1 MASRFPTETVFDRIS
16 QEISKTFNELIK
28 QLTLRR
34 DQLLAE
40 VEGRRK
46 DFEQRM
52 KAQEET
58 LKTLENIQSQ
68 LEKLNSQQ
76 NPASNQIQSS
86 LAPVQKQ
93 IDEIIQPPNFKFECQ
108 TRMITE
114 TLMKLGSILL
124 NDTPVLTINYFSKV
138 KASRVIP
145 CKFPGYLY
153 VYSTDVYVIRGSG
166 LNESILVF
174 DANDWSSK
182 YVIREENMEPIAVL
196 ADEHH
201 CYVVFYECNYSNQR
215 YFIISKFDKSTL
227 NIIRSER
234 FDQSPLSIVGM
245 AKLENEIFVADSKKY
260 IRVFD
265 TDLNSRRRYEINKVR
280 CIRFKDD
287 NLYVL
292 DDNDSLNIF
301 NSSLQKIGTSHQF
314 FKPLTNQN
322 SEDEVKAKSHNIRK
336 FCFDPSGNAILTSG
350 SNKVIVQS
358 PDGEELYTIGANCQC
373 NEELSWF
380 ASVGVYGDKILV
392 SCQNLNCIKIF

>member
-28 QLTLRR
+28 QLTVRR

-93 IDEIIQPPNFKFECQ
+93 IDEIIQPPNLKFECP

-124 NDTPVLTINYFSKV
+124 NNTPVLTINYFSKM
-138 KASRVIP
+138 KARQVIP
-145 CKFPGYLY
+145 CKSPCYLH
-153 VYSTDVYVIRGSG
+153 VSTDVYVILGSG
-166 LNESILVF
+166 SSSYIEVF
-174 DANDWSSK
+174 DAKYWRSK
-182 YVIREENMEPIAVL
+182 YVIKEYRMEPAAVV

-201 CYVVFYECNYSNQR
+201 CYVVFSNWKGGYR
-215 YFIISKFDKSTL
+215 YFISKFDKST
-227 NIIRSER
+227 IIQSEM
-234 FDQSPLSIVGM
+234 FNVGSLRIASM
-245 AKLENEIFVADSKKY
+245 ARLRNEIFVADEKY

-265 TDLNSRRRYEINKVR
+265 TDLNSRRRFEFDKVR
-280 CIRFKDD
+280 CIQFKDD
-287 NLYVL
+287 NFYVL
-292 DDNDSLNIF
+292 DNINTSLNIF
-301 NSSLQKIGTSHQF
+301 DSSLQKIGTSHQF
-314 FKPLTNQN
+314 SKPLTNQN
-322 SEDEVKAKSHNIRK
+322 SEDEIKPHNIRE
-336 FCFDPSGNAILTSG
+336 FCFDPSGNALLV
-350 SNKVIVQS
+350 KVNESDQVVVQS
-358 PDGEELYTIGANCQC
+358 SSGEELYTIGEDCQC
-373 NEELSWF
+373 NEELSKYI
-380 ASVGVYGDKILV
+380 SVGVYGDNIIVACSYLD
-392 SCQNLNCIKIF
+392 CIKIF